1 MNDEELKGMVVNNT
15 AVPLQDGVSLDS
27 LFQSSNKDTSGENV
41 SSSLASLGDV
51 DSGNYPS
58 PKEVS
63 SFENSNVSSD
73 EATIDSVFHNLGLD
87 NKKEENIVQEPAIM
101 EEPNISIP
109 QVTIENLNQE
119 DFVAPMEVNNIDSF
133 SSQENFV
140 QNSNVEDSAGGVTEL
155 PVSISNFETPLANE
169 QPMQYTASLEAT
181 EIPQV
186 TIEDPNRNNVLENSM
201 DATSMPNVPIYEQQ
215 MEVPNA
221 YVEIP
226 SENAGAVYVE
236 NVEIPQPMM
245 DNVSQN
251 DVNTMGVND
260 AFVPF
265 NSVENSN
272 ESNIPTNSFGSV
284 VAPVE
289 TGMLLDEAFQV
300 PTETG
305 IPLENQDTIPSMNIG
320 EVVPNVDVPMQPV
333 YESIPN
339 MSANPNAEPASIHL
353 SDDISD
359 SGDYEAESNYIIAE
373 EISKTEADLDL
384 ERRNRSGVRFIII
397 LGLLL
402 LIFIILL
409 PFISEYI

>member
-140 QNSNVEDSAGGVTEL
+140 QNSNVEDSDGGVTEL
-155 PVSISNFETPLANE
+155 PVSIPNFETPLANE

-226 SENAGAVYVE
+226 SENVGTVYVE
-236 NVEIPQPMM
+236 N
-245 DNVSQN
+245 
-251 DVNTMGVND
+251 G
-260 AFVPF
+260 
-265 NSVENSN
+265 N
-272 ESNIPTNSFGSV
+272 ESNIPVDSFAPT

-289 TGMLLDEAFQV
+289 AGMLLDEAFQV

-305 IPLENQDTIPSMNIG
+305 TPLENQGTIPSMNIG

-359 SGDYEAESNYIIAE
+359 SEDYEAEPNYIIAE